1 MWAVYLI
8 MMILSPASVP
18 PGNAD
23 AILGTWINEEKEGRI
38 EIFKTGNKYAGRI
51 VWLKEPNEPDGT
63 SKKDKKNSNE
73 SLRKRNI
80 LNMEILSG
88 FTYEDGRWTG
98 GEIYDPKSGKT
109 YSCNMK
115 LKANKLEIRG
125 YVGLSLF
132 GRTTTWTRYQ

>member
-1 MWAVYLI
+1 MWAVYLL
-8 MMILSPASVP
+8 MMILYPVNVP

-23 AILGTWINEEKEGRI
+23 AILGAWINEEKEGRI
-38 EIFKTGNKYAGRI
+38 EIYKSGNQYAGRI

-63 SKKDKKNSNE
+63 PKKDKKNSSE

-80 LNMEILSG
+80 LNLVILSG
-88 FTYEDGRWTG
+88 FKYEDGRWTG

-125 YVGLSLF
+125 YIGLSVF

>member
-1 MWAVYLI
+1 MWAVYLL
-8 MMILSPASVP
+8 MMLFSPVNVT

-38 EIFKTGNKYAGRI
+38 EIYKTGNQYAGRI

-63 SKKDKKNSNE
+63 PKKDKKNGNE

-80 LNMEILSG
+80 LNMVILSG
-88 FTYEDGRWTG
+88 FSYEDGQWKG

-115 LKANKLEIRG
+115 LKSNKLEIRG
-125 YVGLSLF
+125 YIGLSLF

>member
-1 MWAVYLI
+1 MWALYFFL
-8 MMILSPASVP
+8 MIINPGIVP
-18 PGNAD
+18 PANAD

-38 EIFKTGNKYAGRI
+38 EIYKTGNQYAGRI

-63 SKKDKKNSNE
+63 PKKDKKNSSE

-80 LNMEILSG
+80 LNLVILSG

-115 LKANKLEIRG
+115 LKSGKLEIRG
-125 YVGLSLF
+125 YIGVSLF

>member
-1 MWAVYLI
+1 
-8 MMILSPASVP
+8 
-18 PGNAD
+18 
-23 AILGTWINEEKEGRI
+23 
-38 EIFKTGNKYAGRI
+38 
-51 VWLKEPNEPDGT
+51 
-63 SKKDKKNSNE
+63 
-73 SLRKRNI
+73 
-80 LNMEILSG
+80 MEILSG